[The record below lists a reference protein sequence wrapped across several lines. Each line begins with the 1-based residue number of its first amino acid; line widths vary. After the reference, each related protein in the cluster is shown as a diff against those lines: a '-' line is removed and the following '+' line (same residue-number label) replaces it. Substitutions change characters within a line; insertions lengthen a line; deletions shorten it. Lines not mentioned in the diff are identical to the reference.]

1 MIFKPKKE
9 RGYLSFSLVSYVENV
24 YFFSC
29 KNDSYKKEFKNGTI
43 AKDSGNYFYLD
54 IITNNIRERSNGRG
68 TNSGF
73 WWRLF
78 LVHGT
83 SL

>member
-9 RGYLSFSLVSYVENV
+9 RDKLSFFLVSYAWNV

-29 KNDSYKKEFKNGTI
+29 KNNSQILECKNDTI
-43 AKDSGNYFYLD
+43 PKDNSNYFYLGNAND
-54 IITNNIRERSNGRG
+54 NTGERGNGRG

-73 WWRLF
+73 WWRMF
-78 LVHGT
+78 LVYGT